1 VDFNVAFHPILV
13 PDFIDMLLVKI
24 VAAQHREY
32 LVEESML
39 DI

>member
-13 PDFIDMLLVKI
+13 PDFVDVFLVRI
-24 VAAQHREY
+24 VTAQHREY